1 METVTSA
8 DGTRIAY
15 WREGSGPPLLLVHGG
30 ICDHFAW
37 YFVVPLLAQRFS
49 VYTFDRR
56 GRGASG
62 DTPPY
67 APERERED
75 IAAMLR
81 AIGEPAHLLGHSAG
95 GILALQ
101 AAGRA
106 RDLLSLILY
115 EPAFVVE
122 GARERPGPESLEK
135 MRRLLAAG
143 DRDEVVRTAMR
154 ESVGASDTEIAA
166 LASGPGWTHL
176 LEVAPAIPNDWMLW
190 EERFD
195 AKSAGT
201 MRTSTLMLAGSESP
215 DWLRT
220 GAEAVLAALPDARMA
235 ALPGQGHSAMITAPE
250 LFARAVMEFADGS
263 TPSPSRAAESRP

>member
-8 DGTRIAY
+8 DGTRLAY

-30 ICDHFAW
+30 VCDHFAW
-37 YFVVPLLAQRFS
+37 YFVAPLLAARFT
-49 VYTFDRR
+49 VYTYDRR

-67 APERERED
+67 AAKRERED

-101 AAGRA
+101 AAERRA
-106 RDLLSLILY
+106 DLLSLILY

-122 GARERPGPESLEK
+122 GARERPGPEILQE

-143 DRDEVVRTAMR
+143 DRAEVLRISMR
-154 ESVGASDTEIAA
+154 ESVGMSQAEIAA
-166 LASGPGWTHL
+166 LQAGPGWTRL
-176 LEVAPAIPNDWMLW
+176 LAVADAIPNDWMLW

-195 AKSAGT
+195 AKSASAV
-201 MRTSTLMLAGSESP
+201 RTRTLMLMGSESQP
-215 DWLRT
+215 WLRRGT
-220 GAEAVLAALPDARMA
+220 EAVLAALPDARMVM
-235 ALPGQGHSAMITAPE
+235 LPGQAHSAMITAPE
-250 LFARAVMEFADGS
+250 LFARAVIDFADG
-263 TPSPSRAAESRP
+263 A

>member
-1 METVTSA
+1 METVASA
-8 DGTRIAY
+8 DGTRIAL

-37 YFVVPLLAQRFS
+37 YPAVPMLARRFT

-67 APERERED
+67 AVERERED
-75 IAAMLR
+75 VAAILG

-101 AAGRA
+101 AAERA

-122 GARERPGPESLEK
+122 GARQRPAPELGET
-135 MRRLLAAG
+135 MRSLLAAG
-143 DRDEVVRTAMR
+143 NREEVVRLAMK
-154 ESVGASDTEIAA
+154 ESVGASEAEIAA
-166 LASGPGWTHL
+166 IEGGPGWKRL
-176 LEVAPAIPNDWMLW
+176 LEVAPAIPNDWLLW
-190 EERFD
+190 EEPFD
-195 AKSAGT
+195 GRSLSAV
-201 MRTSTLMLAGSESP
+201 RTRTLLLVGSESP
-215 DWLRT
+215 PWLRRGT
-220 GAEAVLAALPDARMA
+220 EAVLAVLPFARMVV
-235 ALPGQGHSAMITAPE
+235 LPGQGHSAMITAPE
-250 LFARAVMEFADGS
+250 LFARAVIDFADRMVG
-263 TPSPSRAAESRP
+263 

>member
-8 DGTRIAY
+8 DGTRIAF

-37 YFVVPLLAQRFS
+37 YFVVPLLAQRFT

-67 APERERED
+67 APERERQD
-75 IAAMLR
+75 IAGMLR

-106 RDLLSLILY
+106 HDLLSLILY
-115 EPAFVVE
+115 EPAFVVD
-122 GARERPGPESLEK
+122 GARERPGLESLEK

-154 ESVGASDTEIAA
+154 ESVGAPDTEIAA
-166 LASGPGWTHL
+166 LAAGPGWTHL
-176 LEVAPAIPNDWMLW
+176 LEVAPAIPYDW
-190 EERFD
+190 
-195 AKSAGT
+195 KIG
-201 MRTSTLMLAGSESP
+201 
-215 DWLRT
+215 
-220 GAEAVLAALPDARMA
+220 
-235 ALPGQGHSAMITAPE
+235 
-250 LFARAVMEFADGS
+250 RAHV
-263 TPSPSRAAESRP
+263 